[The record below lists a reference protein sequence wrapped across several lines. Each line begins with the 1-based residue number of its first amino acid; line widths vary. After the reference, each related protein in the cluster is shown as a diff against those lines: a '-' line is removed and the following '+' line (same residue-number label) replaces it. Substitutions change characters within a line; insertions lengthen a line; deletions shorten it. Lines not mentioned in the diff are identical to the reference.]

1 MPLPASGAGMPV
13 EARFDEALELLT
25 RHGVEFIVVDGIAA
39 ILQGSPL
46 TTQDVDVLYQTGQA
60 NLRRLAGALDEM
72 DAAYADPAGRTL
84 HPDVDRLT
92 STRVHLLN
100 TRYGRVDLM
109 RTVGHDLTYEELL
122 DRTRELEIGASLV
135 RVLELEAIIE
145 TKEQADRPKDR
156 YQLPFLRQLLAEL
169 RRAGQD

>member
-1 MPLPASGAGMPV
+1 MPV
-13 EARFDEALELLT
+13 EARFDEALELLA
-25 RHGVEFIVVDGIAA
+25 RHGVEFIVVGGIAA

-46 TTQDVDVLYQTGQA
+46 TTQDLDVLYRTGQA
-60 NLRRLAGALDEM
+60 NLRRLAEVLDEM
-72 DAAYADPAGRTL
+72 DASYADPAGRAIR
-84 HPDVDRLT
+84 PDVDRLA
-92 STRVHLLN
+92 SMRVHLLT

-109 RTVGHDLTYEELL
+109 RSVGHDLLYEHLI
-122 DRTRELEIGASLV
+122 DRTRELEIGTYRV

-169 RRAGQD
+169 RRGDEG